1 MMLFFAT
8 WLYKKVNPEADIKNN
23 PEVIIHK
30 GDEIMI
36 DCEAGVIMKNGSVFM
51 ENLAIGSSFPSFW
64 WLSNSSGFQ
73 RRSGV
78 VHRI

>member
-1 MMLFFAT
+1 MMLFLRLGCT
-8 WLYKKVNPEADIKNN
+8 KVNPEADVKNN

-51 ENLAIGSSFPSFW
+51 ENLAIGSSFPSFLVAIKLQ
-64 WLSNSSGFQ
+64 WLSAKE
-73 RRSGV
+73 RSGP
-78 VHRI
+78 